1 MILLDTHALVWS
13 ADDKPDLG
21 GASRKLIAAAQ
32 DDGAVYISAITL
44 WEIAM
49 LIGKDRLQLSRHIAV
64 WMPGVLSQPGVR
76 IAPLTPDIGMD
87 AGLLPPGIHGD
98 PADRII
104 IATARA
110 LRCPVL
116 TADGKILRYAA
127 AGHLR
132 AVDARR

>member
-1 MILLDTHALVWS
+1 LILLDTHTLVWS
-13 ADDKPDLG
+13 ADDKPELG
-21 GASRKLIAAAQ
+21 GGSRELIARAQ
-32 DDGAVYISAITL
+32 NDGALRVSAITP

-49 LIGKDRLQLSRHIAV
+49 LVGKGRLELSRHLAV
-64 WMPGVLSQPGVR
+64 WMPGVLSQPGVLV
-76 IAPLTPDIGMD
+76 AALTPEIGMD

-116 TADGKILRYAA
+116 TADGKILRYAE
-127 AGHLR
+127 AGHVR
-132 AVDARR
+132 AIDASR

>member
-21 GASRKLIAAAQ
+21 IESRKLVASAQ
-32 DDGAVYISAITL
+32 DGSELHLSAITP

-49 LIGKDRLQLSRHIAV
+49 LVSKNRLELSRHLAI
-64 WMPGVLSQPGVR
+64 WMPSVLSQPGIVV
-76 IAPLTPDIGMD
+76 APLTPEIGMD

-110 LRCPVL
+110 LNCPVL
-116 TADGKILRYAA
+116 TADGKILRYAQ
-127 AGHLR
+127 AGHVQ
-132 AVDARR
+132 AIDASR

>member
-13 ADDKPDLG
+13 ADNKPELG
-21 GASRKLIAAAQ
+21 VRSRELIASAQ
-32 DDGAVYISAITL
+32 ADGELYVSAITP

-49 LIGKDRLQLSRHIAV
+49 LVGKDRLELSRHLAV
-64 WMPGVLSQPGVR
+64 WMPGVTSQPGIVV
-76 IAPLTPDIGMD
+76 APLTPEIGMD

-110 LRCPVL
+110 LHCPVL
-116 TADGKILRYAA
+116 TADGKILRYAQ
-127 AGHLR
+127 AGHVQV
-132 AVDARR
+132 VDARR